1 MEAFT
6 IIIPVYNEEG
16 ILKNNIINLL
26 RYLKHIKAVRYEVI
40 VVDNGSTDT
49 TKDLGE
55 VLDGIKFISIPKKGV
70 GLAFKEGVKNASYDN
85 LISLDAD
92 LSIDPDFIIK
102 AIYLLENNTIVIGSK
117 QVGEQNRT
125 IFRKFLSSSFIFLT
139 KKLLKLNYSDFSIG
153 AKAYKTD
160 FIKKNI
166 DKIDRHTA
174 YVTRLIYYAKKEN
187 KKIAEIPVNCTDTRK
202 SKFNL
207 FYEIL
212 YRFYNL
218 IKLWVLG

>member
-6 IIIPVYNEEG
+6 IIIPVYNEEK
-16 ILKNNIINLL
+16 ILKDSIIKLL
-26 RYLKHIKAVRYEVI
+26 KYLKHIKAAKYEVI

-55 VLDGIKFISIPKKGV
+55 ILDGIKFISIPKKGV
-70 GLAFKEGVKNASYDN
+70 GLAFKEGVENASYDN
-85 LISLDAD
+85 IISLDAD
-92 LSIDPDFIIK
+92 LSIDLDFIIR
-102 AIYLLENNTIVIGSK
+102 AIYLLEDNTIVIGSK
-117 QVGEQNRT
+117 QVGTQNRT
-125 IFRKFLSSSFIFLT
+125 MFRKFLSSGFIFLT

-153 AKAYKTD
+153 AKAYKKD
-160 FIKKNI
+160 FVKKHI

-174 YVTRLIYYAKKEN
+174 YITRLIYYAKKEN
-187 KKIAEIPVNCTDTRK
+187 LKIAEISVNCTDTRK

-207 FYEIL
+207 SYEVL

-218 IKLWVLG
+218 IKLWILG

>member
-6 IIIPVYNEEG
+6 IIIPVYNEEK
-16 ILKNNIINLL
+16 ILKDSIIKLL
-26 RYLKHIKAVRYEVI
+26 KYLKHIKSARYEIIVI
-40 VVDNGSTDT
+40 DNSSTDT
-49 TKDLGE
+49 TRELGE
-55 VLDGIKFISIPKKGV
+55 VLDGIKFISIPKRGV
-70 GLAFKEGVKNASYDN
+70 GLAFKKGVENASYEN
-85 LISLDAD
+85 IISLDAD
-92 LSIDPDFIIK
+92 LSIDLDFILR

-117 QVGEQNRT
+117 QVGEQKRT
-125 IFRKFLSSSFIFLT
+125 IFRKFLSSGFIFLT
-139 KKLLKLNYSDFSIG
+139 RKLLKLTYSDFSIG

-160 FIKKNI
+160 FIKRHI

-174 YVTRLIYYAKKEN
+174 YITRLIYYAKKEN

-207 FYEIL
+207 SYEVL

-218 IKLWVLG
+218 IKLWLLG